1 MRLTV
6 FVALML
12 AVIATGCNRAFYR
25 SQADDQANCLIDQ
38 KALVAGSDPESFR
51 IDVDPRSRMFD
62 PFDPDQPPMPP
73 DDPLAHEYLKCI
85 DGKKAAKFYR
95 NAPRTPFVENPDWRA
110 YLPTNEKGALAID
123 LTGAVDVALVHS
135 PNYQSELEEL
145 YLSALD
151 VSFERFRLDT
161 QFFGGSSIFYTA
173 DGRVRSGSG
182 ESSSLL
188 NVSPLRPAN
197 NLRLQKLTATGGQ
210 LVVGLANSLVW
221 QFAGPNDYTST
232 TLLDFTV
239 VQPLLRTGGRTLVL
253 ERLTIAERALLANV
267 RAMERFRRGFYLE
280 VAIGRDAG
288 PGPSR
293 RGGFFGGAGLQGFTG
308 VGGGGFGRVGGGG
321 IGVTGGAGA
330 GSAGGY
336 IGLLQTNQEIQ
347 NQRAN
352 VAALKESVL
361 QLQASYDAGRIDRF
375 QVDLARQAL
384 FNAQSRLLSADAGYQ
399 SSLDDF
405 KVDRGL
411 PPDLELELT
420 DPLLEQFGLRSNT
433 LTALQQDSVDTV
445 AGMRRLVEDP
455 FVDLKQSE
463 DTKVTEAEV
472 LALGPMATADGESL
486 PTPTEQEEELADNVA
501 ITKPTATALPDWVET
516 AESLLAKAKIEMQTV
531 VEDLAAFQAAL
542 PSRKAHLE
550 RLLDRDEVQQVLIQ
564 EELLA
569 PERLEKRLARLEKD
583 HKTLVNRMELTL
595 ARLELAIAQAT
606 DGQEEAENAPS
617 AETQKQIVRESL
629 SDLSSQLLAL
639 SLIQA
644 RARLDAIDIEPT
656 ELTAEQ
662 ALAIASQHRRDWA
675 NNRASLV
682 DTWRL
687 IFFNA
692 NDLLSDLD
700 LVFSGDIGNVG
711 DNPFRLR
718 DTNGRLRIGLEFD
731 APLTRLGERN
741 VYRQSLI
748 EYQQS
753 KRSYYQ
759 FIDRVYQ
766 GLRNTIRQIR
776 LNEVNLEL
784 RREAVF
790 VAIAQVDL
798 TQIRLSEP
806 PKPGEE
812 GEFSSTTARDLVQ
825 ALSDLLNVQNDFLSV
840 WVNNLIQKMNLE
852 FDLGIMQI
860 DQLGQR
866 IPIEAPLTSF
876 LGTVPHSVWGDPLPS
891 GDDVLPVKLPPC
903 EPQGFQVIPGDSSP
917 VEVYESI
924 EFIGETAVEG
934 RTATRELPNGLSG
947 KHEPPV
953 KDQQG
958 GLQQPGLTRLPS
970 PKLSAGSR

>member
-25 SQADDQANCLIDQ
+25 TQADDQANCLIDQ

-151 VSFERFRLDT
+151 VSFERFRFDT

-420 DPLLEQFGLRSNT
+420 DPLLDQFSLRSST
-433 LTALQQDSVDTV
+433 LTLLQQDSVDT
-445 AGMRRLVEDP
+445 AASMRPRAFDP
-455 FVDLKQSE
+455 DLDDGASVPK
-463 DTKVTEAEV
+463 AEV
-472 LALGPMATADGESL
+472 LALGPLATADGEPL
-486 PTPTEQEEELADNVA
+486 PQPVEEPADKAAAAELSSPAV
-501 ITKPTATALPDWVET
+501 PDWVENAQRLV
-516 AESLLAKAKIEMQTV
+516 AEAKSEMQTV
-531 VEDLAAFQAAL
+531 VEDLAAVQAAL

-550 RLLDRDEVQQVLIQ
+550 RLLDRDEVQQVLIE

-569 PERLEKRLARLEKD
+569 PERVEKRLAQLEKD
-583 HKTLVNRMELTL
+583 HKTLVSRMELTL
-595 ARLELAIAQAT
+595 ERLEQAIAEATAQAT
-606 DGQEEAENAPS
+606 ENS
-617 AETQKQIVRESL
+617 AEPPLEQTAIDQKQAVRESL

-934 RTATRELPNGLSG
+934 RTATRELPNRLSG

-970 PKLSAGSR
+970 PKLSASSR